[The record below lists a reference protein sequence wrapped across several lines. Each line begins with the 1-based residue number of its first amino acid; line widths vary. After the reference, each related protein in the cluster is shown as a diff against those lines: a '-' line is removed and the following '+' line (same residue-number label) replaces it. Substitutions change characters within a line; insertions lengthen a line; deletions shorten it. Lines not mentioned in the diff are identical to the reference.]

1 MRVTTD
7 PKTGRMQTESYTPPV
22 SQAQLDET
30 RRQVKDMIAGNI
42 QFHVD
47 PFTTTV
53 SSDTGDSESI
63 HDGDIDW
70 FGE

>member
-7 PKTGRMQTESYTPPV
+7 PKTGRMQTEHYTPPV

-47 PFTTTV
+47 PFTPV
-53 SSDTGDSESI
+53 ASSDTDGSESI
-63 HDGDIDW
+63 HDGEIDW